1 MRPALRGKAEIGWG
15 KFMDEFTVYILESEK
30 VSSRHYIGST
40 RDIGKRLKDH
50 NEGLNRSTKFGIP
63 WEVIYTEKGFKTRR
77 AAEER
82 EREFKS
88 WKGGLKLKELFKNAG
103 IV

>member
-1 MRPALRGKAEIGWG
+1 MRPALRGKAEIGWK
-15 KFMDEFTVYILESEK
+15 KFMDKFIVYILKSRK
-30 VSSRHYIGST
+30 VNRHYIGST
-40 RDIGKRLKDH
+40 KDIQKRLKDH

-82 EREFKS
+82 ERELKS